1 MWGLGLDHSGVWS
14 SLDVA
19 VRGQSAWTV
28 DGSGRAV
35 PSPPSAQHTIPTTRI
50 GLGLD
55 FAFGNIDSLS
65 ELQVALA
72 FERA

>member
-1 MWGLGLDHSGVWS
+1 M
-14 SLDVA
+14 
-19 VRGQSAWTV
+19 
-28 DGSGRAV
+28 
-35 PSPPSAQHTIPTTRI
+35 PSPPSAQHTTQTTRI